1 MVHQHKKKLHVPGL
15 FHASSLHSNYIKVV
29 HDDFGYCPLF
39 AYILLII
46 LYDNTSDLKKS
57 LIYELLYHIV

>member
-29 HDDFGYCPLF
+29 HGDFGYCSLF

-57 LIYELLYHIV
+57 